1 MKQPRQD
8 YPDWEDSFYSSESP
22 SDTPEKWSD
31 LYSWRF
37 LSSLASVF
45 LFTSL
50 PPGSWSRLSRATLLA
65 AGIWYAGA
73 SALAEQLNSAGW
85 LMPGIEYLQLR
96 QSLLAAGN
104 VFPLEDRYY
113 KSLAYIAMQV
123 GETVG
128 MDYAIADLER
138 ALAVDPYGPDLLEG
152 LAVFALK
159 VGQQDKAQ
167 AAVDTLWRTEGCI
180 DCWLRRQ

>member
-1 MKQPRQD
+1 
-8 YPDWEDSFYSSESP
+8 
-22 SDTPEKWSD
+22 
-31 LYSWRF
+31 
-37 LSSLASVF
+37 
-45 LFTSL
+45 
-50 PPGSWSRLSRATLLA
+50 
-65 AGIWYAGA
+65 
-73 SALAEQLNSAGW
+73 
-85 LMPGIEYLQLR
+85 MPGIEYLQLR
-96 QSLLAAGN
+96 QSLLVAGN

-159 VGQQDKAQ
+159 AGQQDKAQ